1 MRILSVDD
9 NLENLYLLESM
20 LRAWGHEVVSAQN
33 GVEALQ
39 KLEQGTFGLIIS
51 DILMPQM
58 DGFELCHQVKR
69 REEWRHIPFV
79 FYTATYTEKQDE
91 ELALGLGAERFIVK
105 PVEPEEFQAMI
116 QEVMQEYEAGLR
128 APPPPAQKE
137 EVLLTA
143 YNRRLVHKIEQK
155 VQQLE
160 ALSQKLQAALQD
172 KEREVAERRRA
183 EEEVRQLNTDLEQRV
198 RERTAEL
205 TAANKELESFTS
217 AVSHDLSAPLRG
229 IEGFASLLKQT
240 CGDKL
245 GEQGRQYLEIV
256 QSQALRMGRLI
267 EALLRLSRATRG
279 ELRREQ
285 LNLSKK
291 AREIEADLRREQPGR
306 QVEFTVASDLVAQG
320 DPVLLRAVLQNLLGN
335 AWKFTARSPQP
346 RIEMGMVEHDGQK
359 AYFVRDNGV
368 GFDMAAA
375 AKLFTPFQRLHEE
388 ADFPGTGI
396 GLATVQQIIR
406 RHGGKVW
413 AEAAVGKGAT
423 FYFTLR

>member
-9 NLENLYLLESM
+9 NPENLYLLEAM
-20 LRAWGHEVVSAQN
+20 LRGGGHEVVSAQN
-33 GVEALQ
+33 GIEALRQ
-39 KLEQGTFGLIIS
+39 LEQKPFDLIIS

-58 DGFELCHQVKR
+58 DGFELCYQVKR
-69 REEWRHIPFV
+69 SESWRHIPFI
-79 FYTATYTEKQDE
+79 FYTATYTEKKDE
-91 ELALGLGAERFIVK
+91 ELALSLGAQRFLIK
-105 PVEPEEFQAMI
+105 PVEPENFQALI
-116 QEVMQEYEAGLR
+116 QEVVRDHEAGR
-128 APPPPAQKE
+128 PAPPPPAQKE

-143 YNRRLVHKIEQK
+143 YNRRLVRKIEQK

-160 ALSQKLQAALQD
+160 ALGQKLEAALQE

-183 EEEVRQLNTDLEQRV
+183 EAEVRRLNADLEQRV

-205 TAANKELESFTS
+205 TAANKELETFAS
-217 AVSHDLSAPLRG
+217 AVSHDLSSPLRG
-229 IEGFASLLKQT
+229 IAAFTFMLQQA

-245 GEQGRQYLEIV
+245 DERGKQSLEGLQA
-256 QSQALRMGRLI
+256 QSERMGRLI

-279 ELRREQ
+279 QLRRERV
-285 LNLSKK
+285 NLSQL

-306 QVEFTVASDLVAQG
+306 QVEFTIAPDLVVQG
-320 DPVLLRAVLQNLLGN
+320 DSVLLRAVLQNLLGN

-346 RIEMGMVEHDGQK
+346 RIEVGMVEHDGQK